1 MTGAEL
7 SLLYRGDLS
16 SCNYD
21 CGYCPFAKRV
31 DSALLTAQDRAG
43 LERFVAW
50 CDKTNF
56 GLRIL
61 FTPWGEALVRKHYR
75 EAFVR
80 LSHMDN
86 VRELGIQTNLS
97 RDPSWLAAAHKAP
110 INLWCT
116 YHPSQT
122 TRLRFLRRIQLLVQM
137 GIGFSVGMVALQ
149 EDFAEIQSMHQS
161 LQDLARSAGKPIY
174 LWLNA
179 YDARGAD
186 YYRPQDIERLVAID
200 PHFAYNVQPF
210 SSLGADCRAGH
221 GAISVNAQGEVRPCH
236 FVQRSLG
243 NLYDGSF
250 ERKLSRQPCPNGQC
264 ECYIGYALRSDLPFK
279 APLTRRHA
287 PVSGT

>member
-21 CGYCPFAKRV
+21 CSYCPFAKRV
-31 DSALLTAQDRAG
+31 DSKALTAQDRAS
-43 LERFVAW
+43 LARFVAW
-50 CDKTNF
+50 CERATF

-75 EAFVR
+75 DAFVQ
-80 LSHMDN
+80 LSALHN

-97 RDPSWLAAAHKAP
+97 RDPSWLDAAKKDA

-122 TRLRFLRRIQLLVQM
+122 PRARFLRRLEQLLAM
-137 GIGFSVGMVALQ
+137 GIGFSVGMVALR
-149 EDFAEIQSMHQS
+149 EDVAEIQTMR
-161 LQDLARSAGKPIY
+161 LLLNDLARTAGRPIY

-179 YDARGAD
+179 YDGRDAD
-186 YYRPQDIERLVAID
+186 YYRQQDIAILNAID
-200 PHFAYNVQPF
+200 PHFSYNLQPQA
-210 SSLGADCRAGH
+210 SMGADCRAGD
-221 GAISVNAQGEVRPCH
+221 GAVSVNAQGDVRPCH

-250 ERKLSRQPCPNGQC
+250 ERMRACRPCPNARC
-264 ECYIGYALRSDLPFK
+264 DCYIGYSLRRDLPFN

-287 PVSGT
+287 PTLL